1 MGFIK
6 LCQNAICKE
15 EGQTLA
21 EYGLVLVLIMVV
33 AAVAVALL
41 GNTIVNLFNQV
52 VAAF

>member
-1 MGFIK
+1 MDLIK
-6 LCQNAICKE
+6 SFRKSVYKE

>member
-6 LCQNAICKE
+6 LLRSVVFKE

-33 AAVAVALL
+33 AAVAVAVL
-41 GNTIVNLFNQV
+41 GNTIVNLFSQV

>member
-6 LCQNAICKE
+6 LCQKAVRKQ

-33 AAVAVALL
+33 AALAVALL